1 MGEDEVR
8 FFGVPE
14 RLVLDDGVVIRRY
27 VEDDMPQV
35 VDVVNASLDHLAP
48 WMPWAQ
54 EPMTLESQLN
64 FFRETDKQW
73 DEGTNFVYGVF
84 DPIGHVV
91 GGTGFHVRNG
101 PGVLEIG
108 YWLARDVEGK
118 GLMTRVVDS
127 LTKAA
132 VTVDGVTRVEI
143 HCDADNTRSAAIP
156 KRLGYSL
163 VRVEDREILAPAES
177 GRHLIWAIG
186 ADEVAAIS

>member
-1 MGEDEVR
+1 MSDQEVR

-14 RLVLDDGVVIRRY
+14 RLTLDDSVVIRRY
-27 VEDDMPQV
+27 VEEDIAPL
-35 VDVVNASLDHLAP
+35 VDVVNANLAHLKP

-54 EPMTLESQLN
+54 ETMTLESQMA
-64 FFRETDKQW
+64 FFRETSQQW
-73 DEGTNFVYGVF
+73 DEGSNFVYGIF
-84 DPIGHVV
+84 EPAGPVV

-108 YWLARDVEGK
+108 YWLAKDMEGK
-118 GLMTRVVDS
+118 GLMTRVVDA

-132 VTVDGVTRVEI
+132 VAVDGVTRVEI

-163 VRVEDREILAPAES
+163 VRVEDREILAPAEC
-177 GRHLIWAIG
+177 GRHLIWAID
-186 ADEVAAIS
+186 ADQVATTS